1 MVLPFLNGTK
11 GLNRLLGFFWLLL
24 LCSPYVCCK
33 ISYRHYQYVLWNACC
48 ACNTILLLHWSEIT
62 QFQVIEL
69 SSRSPFKRN
78 GRGQTWRGLS
88 FSIVHTE
95 VRTHSNARVTM
106 PFPLGLQWMLPP
118 STTKRYLTTGSSSYL
133 YDCMQEKR
141 RWWQGRSLPGN
152 SGCDEEE
159 SNWWPH
165 GKAKGGLPFAPLR
178 FRRPSAK
185 FPVSDPR
192 ARKRK
197 GCPFGSIWPV
207 PVSPP
212 LLRGS
217 QAAEATLHMQMQV
230 SRKREREQ
238 NSRYGSGN
246 GI

>member
-133 YDCMQEKR
+133 YAGETEVMT
-141 RWWQGRSLPGN
+141 
-152 SGCDEEE
+152 
-159 SNWWPH
+159 
-165 GKAKGGLPFAPLR
+165 
-178 FRRPSAK
+178 RPI
-185 FPVSDPR
+185 P
-192 ARKRK
+192 ARKFRLWRRR
-197 GCPFGSIWPV
+197 IQ
-207 PVSPP
+207 
-212 LLRGS
+212 L
-217 QAAEATLHMQMQV
+217 EATWESEGRLAVCSAPFPPSFCQVPSEWPTRAQKKRLPVWKHMACARV
-230 SRKREREQ
+230 ASAAPWIAGSRSHTAHADAGQQKTGAGAE
-238 NSRYGSGN
+238 
-246 GI
+246 